1 MMDVKWIKIVTDIFD
16 DEKILLIES
25 LPKSDSILV
34 IWFKLL
40 CLAGKQNNNGVL
52 IMNNK
57 IPYTEKMLASIFRRK
72 ESTIKLALQTFQKFG
87 MIEIIDNV
95 ITIPNWEKHQTLDK
109 IELAKEQTRKRV
121 AKYREKQKSLIDESN
136 VTSNAK
142 CNVTSNAKCNV
153 TVTQEKRNVT
163 PTDKEIDIDK
173 ELDKDIYNNNNNN
186 IKDSNVN
193 DSCVDGLQETI
204 DFYNNNI
211 GMITP
216 YGLTILEDYVQE
228 LGKDVVIYAMQISVE
243 ANKRTIQYIRGI
255 LNNWNKKGI
264 KTIIEAKQES
274 NKSKSTNA
282 EEEFLNEQN

>member
-1 MMDVKWIKIVTDIFD
+1 MADVKWIKIVTDIFD

-87 MIEIIDNV
+87 MIEIVDNV

-121 AKYREKQKSLIDESN
+121 AKYREKQKSLINESN
-136 VTSNAK
+136 VTSNAI
-142 CNVTSNAKCNV
+142 CNV
-153 TVTQEKRNVT
+153 TVAQEKRNVT
-163 PTDKEIDIDK
+163 STDKELDK
-173 ELDKDIYNNNNNN
+173 ELDKDIEIYNNNNN

-193 DSCVDGLQETI
+193 DSCIDGLQETI
-204 DFYNNNI
+204 NFYNNNI

-228 LGKDVVIYAMQISVE
+228 LGKDIVIYAMQISVE
-243 ANKRTIQYIRGI
+243 ANKRTIQYIKGI
-255 LNNWNKKGI
+255 LNNWKKAGI

-274 NKSKSTNA
+274 NKSKSTKA
-282 EEEFLNEQN
+282 EEEFLNE

>member
-243 ANKRTIQYIRGI
+243 ANKRTIQYIKGI
-255 LNNWNKKGI
+255 LNNWKKAGI

>member
-72 ESTIKLALQTFQKFG
+72 ESTIKLALQTFQNFE

-121 AKYREKQKSLIDESN
+121 AKYREKQKNLINESN
-136 VTSNAK
+136 VTSNAI
-142 CNVTSNAKCNV
+142 CNV
-153 TVTQEKRNVT
+153 TVTQEKCNVT
-163 PTDKEIDIDK
+163 STDK
-173 ELDKDIYNNNNNN
+173 ELDKDIDKEVDIDNNNNNN
-186 IKDSNVN
+186 IKDSNVS

-204 DFYNNNI
+204 DFYNDNI

-243 ANKRTIQYIRGI
+243 ANKRTIQYIKGI
-255 LNNWNKKGI
+255 LNNWKKAGI